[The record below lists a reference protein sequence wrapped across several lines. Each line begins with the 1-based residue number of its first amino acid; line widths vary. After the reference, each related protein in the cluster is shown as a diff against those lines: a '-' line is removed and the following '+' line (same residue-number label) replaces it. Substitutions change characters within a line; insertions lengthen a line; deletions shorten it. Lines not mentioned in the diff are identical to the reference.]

1 MDKKES
7 GCMRKTTYII
17 TVMVLAVVGFVV
29 FSFFVGRNYSFPRTG
44 KERGEL
50 EAILRD
56 VDVKVWFQKKI
67 KAEEIR
73 RWLDTRD
80 EVVVRLQELGT
91 NILPQLIEKVREAGR
106 IAERNPSAG
115 MELNAQLAFVFQVL
129 GSNAAPLLPE
139 LIKEYQ
145 AGRSIGPALAGIVAI
160 GATEGGLAIVPGLTN
175 VEPGVRL
182 ATISAISYFRMN
194 SAVVDQALPL
204 LLKNLGDALGSVR
217 AAAASVL
224 GSFRSQPGVVIP
236 ALIKL
241 AEADEDLVVRSVA
254 IKAIGQFGSEGAIA
268 VSNLERIA
276 RFDSEEVVRRAATN
290 AIRSIEGE
298 IGK

>member
-29 FSFFVGRNYSFPRTG
+29 FSFFVGRNYSFQRTG

-56 VDVKVWFQKKI
+56 LDVKVWFQKKV
-67 KAEEIR
+67 KAEEIQ

-91 NILPQLIEKVREAGR
+91 NILPQLMEKVREAGR

-115 MELNAQLAFVFQVL
+115 LELNAQLAFVFQVL

-139 LIKEYQ
+139 LIEEYQ
-145 AGRSIGPALAGIVAI
+145 SGRSVGPALAGIVAI

-175 VEPGVRL
+175 VDPGVRL
-182 ATISAISYFRMN
+182 ATISAISYFRTN

-204 LLKNLGDALGSVR
+204 LLKNLGDTSGSVR

-224 GSFRSQPGVVIP
+224 GSFRSQPEVVIP

-241 AEADEDLVVRSVA
+241 AETDEDLVVRSVA

-268 VSNLERIA
+268 LSNLERIA

>member
-44 KERGEL
+44 KERDEL

-56 VDVKVWFQKKI
+56 FDVKVWFQKKI
-67 KAEEIR
+67 KADEIQ

-91 NILPQLIEKVREAGR
+91 NILPQLMEKVREAGR

-175 VEPGVRL
+175 VDPGVRL
-182 ATISAISYFRMN
+182 ATISAISYFRTN
-194 SAVVDQALPL
+194 SVVVDQALPL

-217 AAAASVL
+217 AAATSVL
-224 GSFRSQPGVVIP
+224 GSFRSQPEVVIP

-241 AEADEDLVVRSVA
+241 AETDEDLVVRSVA

-268 VSNLERIA
+268 LSNLERIA
-276 RFDSEEVVRRAATN
+276 RFDSEDVVRRAATN
-290 AIRSIEGE
+290 AIGSIKGE
-298 IGK
+298 TGK

>member
-17 TVMVLAVVGFVV
+17 TVIVVAVVGFVV

-56 VDVKVWFQKKI
+56 FDVKVWFQKKI
-67 KAEEIR
+67 KAEEIQ

-91 NILPQLIEKVREAGR
+91 NILPQLMEKVREAGR

-175 VEPGVRL
+175 VDPGVRL
-182 ATISAISYFRMN
+182 ATISAISYFRTN
-194 SAVVDQALPL
+194 SVVVDQALPL

-217 AAAASVL
+217 AAATSVL
-224 GSFRSQPGVVIP
+224 GSFRSQPEVVIP

-241 AEADEDLVVRSVA
+241 AETDEDLVVRSVA

-268 VSNLERIA
+268 LSNLERIA
-276 RFDSEEVVRRAATN
+276 RFDSEDVVRRAATN
-290 AIRSIEGE
+290 AIGSIKGE
-298 IGK
+298 TGK

>member
-44 KERGEL
+44 KKRGEL

-56 VDVKVWFQKKI
+56 LDVKVWFQKKI
-67 KAEEIR
+67 NAEEIR

-115 MELNAQLAFVFQVL
+115 IELNAQLAFVFQVL

-175 VEPGVRL
+175 VDPGVRL
-182 ATISAISYFRMN
+182 ATISAISYFRTN

-224 GSFRSQPGVVIP
+224 GSFRSQPEVVIP

-268 VSNLERIA
+268 LSNLERIA
-276 RFDSEEVVRRAATN
+276 RLDSEEVVRRAATN
-290 AIRSIEGE
+290 AIGSIKGE
-298 IGK
+298 IAK